1 MINLRDKGAE
11 IWERA
16 NRPQRVLMAISFI
29 AMAAALPFLGGTF
42 LNTPIADYQSV
53 LVYPIAMFVL
63 MAIGL

>member
-29 AMAAALPFLGGTF
+29 AMAAALPFLG
-42 LNTPIADYQSV
+42 
-53 LVYPIAMFVL
+53 
-63 MAIGL
+63 